1 MATMAKEPIDK
12 RQLKTLLKASL
23 KTDMRSSSSRFGGE
37 RKSLLGIPP
46 IAFVLLIYLGMSAM
60 LSGVVTRANDV
71 FLGAFFVL
79 AMQMVFV
86 AVTILLEFS
95 HLILSPDDFPILAPH
110 PVNSRTFFA
119 AKVLHM
125 AIYVT
130 MMVVALGLIPAVV
143 TAITYKQ
150 VLLFPTMF
158 LASWSAGTAAAL
170 FFAIFYTL
178 MLRVGN
184 REKMHRYLGYL
195 QFLMTF
201 VIYGGYMF
209 LPDLAKNMF
218 ALSKSGFDFTYLYLL
233 PPGWFAAWPVFLTG
247 GISPAQVW
255 AAIAGLVSL
264 VVMYF
269 LGISRLSIDYAQTLN
284 ETVEQQ
290 QSKSESKSEVRG
302 RPGMFNRLLQLFSA
316 PEDRVIWKLMRKQFK
331 YDNRYKMSV
340 LMIIPLTLLYVY
352 MGLKDGQ
359 VLADPFNVALAVAK
373 GGSNF
378 TVYMALAFI
387 PSIVIF
393 GSAYSASYQAA
404 WIYYTTPA
412 DRTRLVLAS
421 NRFATIFFCIPY
433 LVFMC
438 ALMTYFFGSI
448 LHAILHCVVLFFV
461 LLVLVDLIALI
472 APRIPFSLPMKS
484 GQRTGAMM
492 ITMFIPMIAV
502 MVGMRIL
509 ARTGYG
515 GVIGYGTIVFVLILI
530 VLLLSHLQRRL
541 IPRRLAKIEFLES

>member
-1 MATMAKEPIDK
+1 
-12 RQLKTLLKASL
+12 
-23 KTDMRSSSSRFGGE
+23 
-37 RKSLLGIPP
+37 
-46 IAFVLLIYLGMSAM
+46 
-60 LSGVVTRANDV
+60 NDV

-125 AIYVT
+125 VIYVT

-158 LASWSAGTAAAL
+158 FASWSAGTAAAL

-184 REKMHRYLGYL
+184 REKMHQYLGYL

-209 LPDLAKNMF
+209 LPELAKNMF
-218 ALSKSGFDFTYLYLL
+218 ALSKSGFDFTYLYLS
-233 PPGWFAAWPVFLTG
+233 PPGWFAAWPSLVSG
-247 GISPAQVW
+247 MVSAVPIW
-255 AAIAGLVSL
+255 AGSAGVVSL
-264 VVMYF
+264 VVLY
-269 LGISRLSIDYAQTLN
+269 LIGNSRLSFQYARTLC

-290 QSKSESKSEVRG
+290 ESKAEIRSSSGV
-302 RPGMFNRLLQLFSA
+302 FARLLQAIAS

-340 LMIIPLTLLYVY
+340 LIAIPLTLLYVY
-352 MGLKDGQ
+352 MGVKDGK
-359 VLADPFNVALAVAK
+359 VLADPFATAAELGKIDA
-373 GGSNF
+373 SF
-378 TVYMALAFI
+378 MVYMVAAFL
-387 PSIVIF
+387 PYIVVL
-393 GSAYSASYQAA
+393 GSVYSSSYRAA
-404 WIYYTTPA
+404 WVFYASPA
-412 DRTRLVLAS
+412 NQTRLVLAS
-421 NRFATIFFCIPY
+421 NRFAIMFFCIPY

-438 ALMTYFFGSI
+438 ALMAYFFGNV
-448 LHAILHCVVLFFV
+448 LHAVLHDIV
-461 LLVLVDLIALI
+461 LLLLLLALVNLIALI
-472 APRIPFSLPMKS
+472 SPRLPFSVPIKS
-484 GQRTGAMM
+484 GQRTGAMIVSMLVPMSAVM
-492 ITMFIPMIAV
+492 ITMS
-502 MVGMRIL
+502 IL

-515 GVIGYGTIVFVLILI
+515 GAIGYSSVVIGLLLI
-530 VLLLSHLQRRL
+530 VVAMSALQKRV
-541 IPRRLAKIEFLES
+541 IPRRLAKQECLDG

>member
-1 MATMAKEPIDK
+1 MVKEPIDK

-23 KTDMRSSSSRFGGE
+23 KTDLRSSASRFGGE

-46 IAFVLLIYLGMSAM
+46 IAFVLLMYFMVSVM
-60 LSGVVTRANDV
+60 LAIVAVDANDL
-71 FLGAFFVL
+71 FLGAFFL
-79 AMQMVFV
+79 IAMQMVFI
-86 AVTILLEFS
+86 AITILLEFS
-95 HLILSPDDFPILAPH
+95 NLILSPDDFPILAPH
-110 PVNSRTFFA
+110 PVNSRTFFV
-119 AKVLHM
+119 AKMLHL

-130 MMVVALGLIPAVV
+130 LLVISLGLIPAVV
-143 TAITYKQ
+143 AAIKYENA
-150 VLLFPTMF
+150 LLGPVMF
-158 LASWSAGTAAAL
+158 LASWSSGIATAL
-170 FFAIFYTL
+170 FFAVFYTL
-178 MLRVGN
+178 MLRLGN
-184 REKMHRYLGYL
+184 RERMHRYLSYL
-195 QFLMTF
+195 QLLMMF
-201 VIYGGYMF
+201 FIYGGYQF
-209 LPDLAKNMF
+209 LPDVGKRMLA
-218 ALSKSGFDFTYLYLL
+218 LTKSGFDLSYLYLT
-233 PPGWFAAWPVFLTG
+233 PPGWFAAWPAFLTG

-264 VVMYF
+264 MMMYF
-269 LGISRLSIDYAQTLN
+269 LGISRLSIGYAQTLN

-290 QSKSESKSEVRG
+290 QSKSEVRKHHG
-302 RPGMFNRLLQLFSA
+302 IFSRLVESFSA
-316 PEDRVIWKLMRKQFK
+316 PEDRVVWQLMRKQFK
-331 YDNRYKMSV
+331 YDNRYKLSV
-340 LMIIPLTLLYVY
+340 LMVIPLTLLYVY

-359 VLADPFNVALAVAK
+359 VLADPFNVAAAVAK

-393 GSAYSASYQAA
+393 GSAYSASYQAS
-404 WIYYTTPA
+404 WIYYTSPA

-461 LLVLVDLIALI
+461 LLTLVNLIAII
-472 APRIPFSLPMKS
+472 APRFPFSLPMKS

-492 ITMFIPMIAV
+492 ITMFVPMIAV
-502 MVGMRIL
+502 MVGMQVL

-515 GVIGYGTIVFVLILI
+515 GVIGYGTIVFVLTLI
-530 VLLLSHLQRRL
+530 VLLLSHFGTVE
-541 IPRRLAKIEFLES
+541 K